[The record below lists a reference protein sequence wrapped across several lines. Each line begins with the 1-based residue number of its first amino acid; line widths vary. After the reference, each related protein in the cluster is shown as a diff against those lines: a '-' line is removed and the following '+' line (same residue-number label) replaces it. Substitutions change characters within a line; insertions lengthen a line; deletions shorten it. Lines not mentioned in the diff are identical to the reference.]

1 MYLENEQLLEA
12 PPVQAVIGFPV
23 TALSLD
29 NHVSLI
35 IHWAKHRSSKVTC
48 VANVHM
54 LIEATRNPVLA
65 SILHHA
71 DLVTPDGMP
80 LVWTMRLTGVAN
92 QERVAGMDLL
102 LGLCKQASQQQ
113 ISLFFLGS
121 ELDILEQIRVRLER
135 EFPKLQIAGMEP
147 LPFRP
152 LTVEEDESIID
163 KINSSG
169 AGITLVSLGCPKQE
183 LWVAQ
188 HKNKIQSVLIGIG
201 GVFPVY
207 AGIHK
212 RAPKAIRDLGMEWL
226 YRLVQEPSRLW
237 GRYSSTIPPFL
248 WLASKQ
254 LAASQIRR
262 SLSFED

>member
-1 MYLENEQLLEA
+1 MYLENDQLVET

-29 NHVSLI
+29 DYVSLI
-35 IHWAKHRSSKVTC
+35 VQWAKHRLSKIAC
-48 VANVHM
+48 VANIHM
-54 LIEATRNPVLA
+54 LIEAKSNPALA
-65 SILHHA
+65 SILHNA
-71 DLVTPDGMP
+71 DLVTPNGMP
-80 LVWTMRLTGVAN
+80 LVWTMRLTGVPN

-102 LGLCKQASQQQ
+102 LGLCKQASQQV
-113 ISLFFLGS
+113 SLFFLGS
-121 ELDILEQIRVRLER
+121 ETEILERMRARLEQ
-135 EFPKLQIAGMEP
+135 EFPELQIAGMEP

-152 LTVEEDESIID
+152 LSPEEDETIIR

-183 LWVAQ
+183 LWIAE

-212 RAPKAIRDLGMEWL
+212 RAPEAIRNLGMEWF
-226 YRLVQEPSRLW
+226 YRLVQEPRRLW
-237 GRYSSTIPPFL
+237 RRYGSTIPPFL

-254 LAASQIRR
+254 LAASQVRR